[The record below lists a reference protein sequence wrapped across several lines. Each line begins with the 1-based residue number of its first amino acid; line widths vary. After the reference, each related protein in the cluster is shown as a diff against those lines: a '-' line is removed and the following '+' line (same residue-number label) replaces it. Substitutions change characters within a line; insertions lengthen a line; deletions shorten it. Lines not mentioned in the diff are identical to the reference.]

1 MPTQKDLKRRV
12 RERMRKT
19 GESYTSA
26 RAKLLAKRPA
36 RPPAAQASAAP
47 AAAPPSDLAA
57 LGGMSDAAVAEKTG
71 RTWQEWVAELDRSG
85 AVALPHPAIA
95 RLLRTE
101 HGLPSWW
108 AQMVT
113 VGYERIRGLRE
124 RGQRRDGRFDV
135 HKSKTYPVSRLRL
148 WTAFGRGKL
157 WLGEE
162 GVRLSKATKPRSMRL
177 RWADGT
183 PIEVSFLDKGAA
195 KSQVQLQHR
204 NRPTREDAAR
214 LRAFWSERLAVLGTV
229 LAARPAEKAAARP
242 TRPGGREPK

>member
-26 RAKLLAKRPA
+26 RVKVLAKRPA
-36 RPPAAQASAAP
+36 RPRAAEGSATP
-47 AAAPPSDLAA
+47 AAAPPADLAA
-57 LGGMSDAAVAEKTG
+57 IGGMSDAAVAKKTG
-71 RTWQEWVAELDRSG
+71 RTWREWVAELDRSG
-85 AVALPHPAIA
+85 ALALPHPAIA

-101 HGLPSWW
+101 HRLPSWW

-124 RGQRRDGRFDV
+124 PGQRRDGRFDV
-135 HKSKTYPVSRLRL
+135 NKSKTYPVSRLRL
-148 WTAFGRGKL
+148 WTAFGRCKS

-162 GVRLSKATKPRSMRL
+162 GVRMSKATKPKSMRM

-183 PIEVSFLDKGAA
+183 PIEVNFFDKGPA
-195 KSQVQLQHR
+195 KSQVQLQHK

-214 LRAFWSERLAVLGTV
+214 LRAFWGERLAVLGTV
-229 LAARPAEKAAARP
+229 LARSTEKPARAR
-242 TRPGGREPK
+242 RRAPK